1 MIVCLTCGATALPSA
16 PQCSSCGADFPATTS
31 NGPSSDSQ
39 PRHVPTGTSPGVGT
53 QPVIAA
59 GTLLNGRYRVVRVL
73 GTGAFGR
80 VYLAEDH
87 EDPHNAPLAIKELLA
102 MEFNSVDEQRDAIS
116 WFKREV
122 STLLTLEHPGIPA
135 IHGYW
140 TAHRTAGP
148 LYLAMDYIP
157 GKTLAEHQ
165 ARVAR
170 LPWPQVVAW
179 AIALCDVLG
188 YLHSRVP
195 PFVFRDVKP
204 ANVLID
210 NRSGAPVL
218 IDFGLARQL
227 VPLNGTAIGTWGYV
241 PFEQVLGKA
250 EPRSD
255 LYSLGAMLHELLTGN
270 HPDVEYRRL
279 LRTGL
284 DVEGALRALFP
295 PVDTLVP
302 GLPSELGRLLSH
314 ATAFPVEERFANAAS
329 MSSAL
334 QRLLAEVAHPVN
346 PPSRPSAPPSA
357 PLFSDSPLA
366 DVMPVPS
373 IPSAP
378 PTMGISLA
386 PPTMVIAPSSASSV
400 TLPHPSGPH
409 EDVLPSEPMATPQG
423 SLPVPAAPSPLPT
436 PPLPAPRTPTISF
449 NAPSAPLTQL
459 IPPPTAAAAPILMAP
474 PPPLRDSPYI
484 DGASP
489 PPPSSL
495 YSGVPLPLVV
505 PLPESAPPNTAPVVP
520 SGVSLPPGFGSGGQ
534 PGQPPSTPLE
544 APRKG
549 RWWLRTASPTPSEVL
564 RTVRVGPGGGVQYRT
579 IADALRRVEDGTRI
593 EVEPGIYPG
602 GLVLE
607 RQVEIVSVGPIE
619 ETIIQSNAAAC
630 ILMHAE
636 RAAVRGLTLQ
646 CQAGSGESRFYA
658 VNVPAGRLLLEDCI
672 VSSGS
677 LAAVAIHGSSAAPT
691 IRRCAI
697 HNDSERGVAIYS
709 GGSALIEGCDIF
721 GNTVGV
727 RVSGRATPILRR
739 CRIHN
744 GKLGGVSVVEHGEGL
759 FEDCEIIDNEHHG
772 VTVRQGSNPVFRRC
786 RIARNGWSAIS
797 VADTSGAI
805 VEGCDLTGNKGGPWD
820 VKESAKLRVKRRDN
834 REV

>member
-16 PQCSSCGADFPATTS
+16 PQCSNCGADLPATIS
-31 NGPSSDSQ
+31 NRPPSDGQTRRAQTGTFPGAGSQ
-39 PRHVPTGTSPGVGT
+39 PIIP
-53 QPVIAA
+53 A

-87 EDPHNAPLAIKELLA
+87 DDPNNAPLAIKELLA
-102 MEFNSVDEQRDAIS
+102 MEFNSADEQRDAIS

-165 ARVAR
+165 AQVGR

-279 LRTGL
+279 LRGGL
-284 DVEGALRALFP
+284 DVEGALRSLFP
-295 PVDTLVP
+295 PVDTLVS
-302 GLPSELGRLLSH
+302 GLPPELGRLLSH
-314 ATAFPVEERFANAAS
+314 ATAFPLEDRFANAAS
-329 MSSAL
+329 MSNAL
-334 QRLLAEVAHPVN
+334 QRLLAGVDQVGS
-346 PPSRPSAPPSA
+346 PPSAPPAAPPSA
-357 PLFSDSPLA
+357 PLFSD
-366 DVMPVPS
+366 
-373 IPSAP
+373 P
-378 PTMGISLA
+378 PPRAAGGAATVSTPPD
-386 PPTMVIAPSSASSV
+386 PPTMVIPSIAAPTAYLSR
-400 TLPHPSGPH
+400 
-409 EDVLPSEPMATPQG
+409 PSEPRDDAPPVGPSATPQG
-423 SLPVPAAPSPLPT
+423 QPSLAAGPPST
-436 PPLPAPRTPTISF
+436 PPLPTPRTPTIAFSVPP
-449 NAPSAPLTQL
+449 A
-459 IPPPTAAAAPILMAP
+459 PPTQYVALPGPTVPDISPAPTPAIQDLAQGNGAV
-474 PPPLRDSPYI
+474 LSPYSR
-484 DGASP
+484 A
-489 PPPSSL
+489 
-495 YSGVPLPLVV
+495 PLPLVT
-505 PLPESAPPNTAPVVP
+505 PLPESAPPNIAPILP
-520 SGVSLPPGFGSGGQ
+520 SGISLPPGFGSGGQ
-534 PGQPPSTPLE
+534 PAQPPSTPLG

-549 RWWLRTASPTPSEVL
+549 RWWLRSSSTPSEVL
-564 RTVRVGPGGGVQYRT
+564 RTVRVGPGAGVHYRT
-579 IADALRRVEDGTRI
+579 ISEALRRVEDGTRI
-593 EVEPGIYPG
+593 EVEPGVYPG
-602 GLVLE
+602 GLVLA
-607 RQVEIVSVGPIE
+607 RHVEIVSVGPIE
-619 ETIIQSNAAAC
+619 ETIIQSDDAAC

-646 CQAGSGESRFYA
+646 CRAGLGENRFYA

-697 HNDSERGVAIYS
+697 HNDGERGLAIYS
-709 GGSALIEGCDIF
+709 GSSALIEGCDIF

-727 RVSGRATPILRR
+727 RISGRATPILRR

-744 GKLGGVSVVEHGEGL
+744 GKLGGVAVSEHGEGL
-759 FEDCEIIDNEHHG
+759 FEDCEILDNGHHG

-786 RIARNGWSAIS
+786 RIARNGWSAVS
-797 VADTSGAI
+797 VADTSGAV
-805 VEGCDLTGNKGGPWD
+805 VESCDLTGNKGGPWD

>member
-1 MIVCLTCGATALPSA
+1 MIVCLTCGTTALPSA
-16 PQCSSCGADFPATTS
+16 PQCSSCGADLPATIS
-31 NGPSSDSQ
+31 NRPPTDSHLKRAQ
-39 PRHVPTGTSPGVGT
+39 TGTFPGAGS
-53 QPVIAA
+53 QAIIPA

-87 EDPHNAPLAIKELLA
+87 EDPNNAPLAIKELLA
-102 MEFNSVDEQRDAIS
+102 MEFSSADEQRDAIS

-165 ARVAR
+165 AQVAR

-279 LRTGL
+279 LRGGL

-302 GLPSELGRLLSH
+302 GLPSELGRVLSH
-314 ATAFPVEERFANAAS
+314 ATAFSLEDRFANAAS
-329 MSSAL
+329 MSNAL
-334 QRLLAEVAHPVN
+334 QRLLAGADQAGSV
-346 PPSRPSAPPSA
+346 STPPSA
-357 PLFSDSPLA
+357 PLFSDPPPGA
-366 DVMPVPS
+366 AGGAANTA
-373 IPSAP
+373 IPP
-378 PTMGISLA
+378 A
-386 PPTMVIAPSSASSV
+386 PPTMVILPAGVLSEYLPRPSALRDDTPSV
-400 TLPHPSGPH
+400 
-409 EDVLPSEPMATPQG
+409 EPTATTQAVP
-423 SLPVPAAPSPLPT
+423 PVPAGSPVS
-436 PPLPAPRTPTISF
+436 PLPAPRTPTLAF
-449 NAPSAPLTQL
+449 NVPPAPPTQYIALSGPVAPDVAPTTPQPAPNAAQGAGAAPPLADPAPL
-459 IPPPTAAAAPILMAP
+459 A
-474 PPPLRDSPYI
+474 
-484 DGASP
+484 
-489 PPPSSL
+489 SL
-495 YSGVPLPLVV
+495 YTGAPLPLIT
-505 PLPESAPPNTAPVVP
+505 PLPENAPPNVAPVVP
-520 SGVSLPPGFGSGGQ
+520 SSISLPPGFGSGGQ
-534 PGQPPSTPLE
+534 PAQPSSTPLE

-549 RWWLRTASPTPSEVL
+549 RWWLRSAASTPSEVL
-564 RTVRVGPGGGVQYRT
+564 RTVRVGPGGGVHYRT
-579 IADALRRVEDGTRI
+579 IGEALRKVEDGTRI

-602 GLVLE
+602 GLVLG
-607 RQVEIVSVGPIE
+607 RYVEIVSVGPIE
-619 ETIIQSNAAAC
+619 ETIIQSDDAAC

-646 CQAGSGESRFYA
+646 CQAGPGENRFYA

-677 LAAVAIHGSSAAPT
+677 LAAVAIHGSGAAPT

-697 HNDSERGVAIYS
+697 HNGSERGLAIYS
-709 GGSALIEGCDIF
+709 GSSALIEGCDIF
-721 GNTVGV
+721 GNTIGV

-744 GKLGGVSVVEHGEGL
+744 GKLGGVAVSEHGEGL
-759 FEDCEIIDNEHHG
+759 FEDCEILDNGHHG

-786 RIARNGWSAIS
+786 RIARNGWSAVS